1 MNKEIESFLTRNY
14 YVLLNI
20 SKKIT
25 KTDEETSRE
34 LLHEVILQ
42 LYSREQIILKDY
54 NDDSIKYY
62 ITSIMRVNYYSK
74 TSPYH
79 YRIRKERQS
88 YSDLTEILNM
98 ESDQETFETEQ
109 LFQLLEEQY
118 CELDWFRKSL
128 LDLYLSL
135 NSLKAVSRKTTIPLT
150 SISRYIREGKEQI
163 KTNVISKLNR

>member
-1 MNKEIESFLTRNY
+1 
-14 YVLLNI
+14 
-20 SKKIT
+20 
-25 KTDEETSRE
+25 
-34 LLHEVILQ
+34 
-42 LYSREQIILKDY
+42 
-54 NDDSIKYY
+54 
-62 ITSIMRVNYYSK
+62 
-74 TSPYH
+74 
-79 YRIRKERQS
+79 
-88 YSDLTEILNM
+88 LNM

-109 LFQLLEEQY
+109 LFQLLEEEY